1 MPPLPWMRPGCQ
13 ARLFSNTMFANA
25 QCELPLKALVQQF
38 FQFPLKGS
46 GAYVEGC
53 FVITLLLSKNGGDY
67 LDSWIPAQG
76 YTQAGNFQLGPQNWQ
91 FSHKVWQQL
100 GNKEAIEICAHD
112 ILYLQW
118 TIFNLT
124 FSHKVFL
131 HVTIFIAPY
140 GGAAKL
146 CEFLKTLLWKMAW
159 YRAKHYHK
167 FYNSWIFWELK
178 FYSRIIWSLSTI

>member
-1 MPPLPWMRPGCQ
+1 MCNFAPSALNAPWMPSTSFLKHNVCKCTMWTSIKS
-13 ARLFSNTMFANA
+13 ACATIFSIS
-25 QCELPLKALVQQF
+25 PW
-38 FQFPLKGS
+38 S

-67 LDSWIPAQG
+67 LNIWIPAQG

-91 FSHKVWQQL
+91 CSHKVWQQL

-118 TIFNLT
+118 AIFNLT

-140 GGAAKL
+140 GKIMWVFEDA
-146 CEFLKTLLWKMAW
+146 TLENGL
-159 YRAKHYHK
+159 
-167 FYNSWIFWELK
+167 I
-178 FYSRIIWSLSTI
+178 SRQTLSQIL